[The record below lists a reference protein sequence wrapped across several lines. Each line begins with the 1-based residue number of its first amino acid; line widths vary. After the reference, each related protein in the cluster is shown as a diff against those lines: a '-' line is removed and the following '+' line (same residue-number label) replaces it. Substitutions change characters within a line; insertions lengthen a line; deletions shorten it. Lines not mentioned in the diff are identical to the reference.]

1 LVVKVAHDKL
11 FEAENA
17 NGVSSTAM
25 QVETDITAF
34 ALEKAPKIIDVE
46 CNTLANDEKLFGK
59 FSGMTFVNCPAHC
72 SKKPHT
78 VFNNKDTYWFGSSI
92 CQSAMHNNLLTDQG
106 GEVKFVYIKTPLK
119 QYEGGDAGGIQS
131 KAFTNA

>member
-1 LVVKVAHDKL
+1 VAHDKL

-46 CNTLANDEKLFGK
+46 CNTLANDEKLFG
-59 FSGMTFVNCPAHC
+59 
-72 SKKPHT
+72 
-78 VFNNKDTYWFGSSI
+78 
-92 CQSAMHNNLLTDQG
+92 
-106 GEVKFVYIKTPLK
+106 
-119 QYEGGDAGGIQS
+119 
-131 KAFTNA
+131 